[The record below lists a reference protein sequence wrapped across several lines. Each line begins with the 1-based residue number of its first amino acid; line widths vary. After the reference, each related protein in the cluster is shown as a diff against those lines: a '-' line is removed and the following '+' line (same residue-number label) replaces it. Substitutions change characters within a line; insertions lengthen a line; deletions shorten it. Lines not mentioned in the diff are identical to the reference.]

1 VIESGRTD
9 RSKRRRRPEQVFRPP
24 RFRLGGRYYAGMIR
38 WQKVFLTPRAARLA
52 FVAAGLAVAVLGV
65 SLLPAEARG
74 GHGFGGHHGLG
85 GHGMHGPQL
94 AGGRGHGSDAYTQAV
109 SNERDKLLDS
119 KLKSICR
126 GC

>member
-1 VIESGRTD
+1 M
-9 RSKRRRRPEQVFRPP
+9 RSKAVKAPVAARTSFRLP
-24 RFRLGGRYYAGMIR
+24 RFRLGGRYYARMIR
-38 WQKVFLTPRAARLA
+38 WQKWFLMPRAARLA
-52 FVAAGLAVAVLGV
+52 FVAAGLVVAVLGL
-65 SLLPAEARG
+65 SLLPAEARRG

-94 AGGRGHGSDAYTQAV
+94 AGGRGHGNDAYTQAV
-109 SNERDKLLDS
+109 SDERDKLLDS